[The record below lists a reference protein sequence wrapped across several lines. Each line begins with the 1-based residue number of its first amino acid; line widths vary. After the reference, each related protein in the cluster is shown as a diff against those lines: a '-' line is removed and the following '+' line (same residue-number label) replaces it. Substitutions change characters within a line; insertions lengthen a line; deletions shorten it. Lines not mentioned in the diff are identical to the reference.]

1 VLSYITLYIRKQV
14 FYFASTL
21 SRVGEGVIIGR
32 MADRS
37 GFSRWSIHHQD
48 FSVGQR
54 RKLPLRHFGQGGMR
68 AV

>member
-1 VLSYITLYIRKQV
+1 MRGYKNKAVML
-14 FYFASTL
+14 FYPLTPAL

-54 RKLPLRHFGQGGMR
+54 RKLPLLHFGQGGMR